1 MSIEGKSFS
10 PDTSHPGDTAHSTG
24 TAHPAGTSETT
35 LPILGMTCMGC
46 AASVQLALSDLPGVH
61 EATVDL
67 HAGQARVIYDPSRV
81 EPGQMAEA
89 VGEAG
94 YQVARSGYQVAR
106 SGYQVAR
113 SGYLVARSGYQV
125 DHEEPAAA
133 RQSLARGE
141 TPHPWRCPVPF
152 GLLGGAGLLIL
163 YLGLVSLAQGWEH
176 AIELLAEDAWIVGP
190 ILAGFGVQVGLYTY
204 LKTVIHAVGRG
215 TGALA
220 GAGGGT
226 STVSMVACCAH
237 HVTDVLPLVGL
248 SAAATFLAEYRIPFM
263 LVGLGTN
270 LIGIAVIGVLIVRER
285 RRLAACAL
293 NNQGSA
299 RPGGRAGGDG
309 DSRVRESGNQGLRT
323 RGIGRQFSGPN
334 S

>member
-1 MSIEGKSFS
+1 MSAKSN
-10 PDTSHPGDTAHSTG
+10 SHSIG
-24 TAHPAGTSETT
+24 TVHPAGTTEAT

-61 EATVDL
+61 DATVDL
-67 HAGQARVIYDPSRV
+67 NAGEAQVIYDPGRV
-81 EPGQMAEA
+81 GLDQMADA
-89 VGEAG
+89 VAQAG

-106 SGYQVAR
+106 SGYQVGR
-113 SGYLVARSGYQV
+113 Q
-125 DHEEPAAA
+125 EPAAS
-133 RQSLARGE
+133 RQPLIRGK
-141 TPHPWRCPVPF
+141 TPRPWRRPVLF

-163 YLGLVSLAQGWEH
+163 YLGLVSLAQGWKH

-299 RPGGRAGGDG
+299 HPGGRAGGDG